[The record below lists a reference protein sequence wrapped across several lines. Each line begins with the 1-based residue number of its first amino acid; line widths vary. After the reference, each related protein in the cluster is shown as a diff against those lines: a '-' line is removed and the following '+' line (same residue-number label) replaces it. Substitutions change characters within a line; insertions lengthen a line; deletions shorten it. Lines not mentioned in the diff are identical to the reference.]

1 MKYKNGKELVGKHLN
16 GNTCVYIYKIVK
28 NKAVLI
34 WEAVRSCFGRGFWV
48 NDKSW
53 SNGDGWKN
61 M

>member
-28 NKAVLI
+28 NKVVLI

-48 NDKSW
+48 NNKPW
-53 SNGDGWKN
+53 SNKDYWKN
-61 M
+61 F